1 MKNLRDFTIFIIS
14 ILLAAMLVSAYFLI
28 EDNEAELPKQV
39 REMDNINVKE
49 YKNRDVYIIEPA
61 NKDENS
67 QYILYFHGG
76 AYMGELE
83 NYHWNFIQKIS
94 KETGYGIIIPD
105 YPLTPKNTYKDVF
118 DMVEP
123 LYTDIIK
130 KINPEKI
137 IMMGDSA
144 GGGLALALE
153 EDLGEKEIQVPNKLI
168 LISPWI
174 DTTMKNKK
182 IDEVQKNDTDL
193 NKEKLKLAGI
203 AYAGSKTEDNYLIN
217 PIKGPIQKL
226 KNVIIY
232 TGTYDILNPDAKDF
246 VERAKKEG
254 INIYLKEYETAGHI
268 WILKNNDELANKAFE
283 SLIRSIKNE
292 ES

>member
-1 MKNLRDFTIFIIS
+1 
-14 ILLAAMLVSAYFLI
+14 
-28 EDNEAELPKQV
+28 
-39 REMDNINVKE
+39 
-49 YKNRDVYIIEPA
+49 
-61 NKDENS
+61 
-67 QYILYFHGG
+67 
-76 AYMGELE
+76 
-83 NYHWNFIQKIS
+83 
-94 KETGYGIIIPD
+94 
-105 YPLTPKNTYKDVF
+105 
-118 DMVEP
+118 
-123 LYTDIIK
+123 
-130 KINPEKI
+130 
-137 IMMGDSA
+137 MMGDSA

-217 PIKGPIQKL
+217 PKKGPIQKL

-254 INIYLKEYETAGHI
+254 INIDLKEYETAGHI

>member
-1 MKNLRDFTIFIIS
+1 
-14 ILLAAMLVSAYFLI
+14 
-28 EDNEAELPKQV
+28 
-39 REMDNINVKE
+39 
-49 YKNRDVYIIEPA
+49 
-61 NKDENS
+61 
-67 QYILYFHGG
+67 
-76 AYMGELE
+76 
-83 NYHWNFIQKIS
+83 
-94 KETGYGIIIPD
+94 
-105 YPLTPKNTYKDVF
+105 
-118 DMVEP
+118 
-123 LYTDIIK
+123 
-130 KINPEKI
+130 
-137 IMMGDSA
+137 
-144 GGGLALALE
+144 
-153 EDLGEKEIQVPNKLI
+153 
-168 LISPWI
+168 
-174 DTTMKNKK
+174 MKNKK

-254 INIYLKEYETAGHI
+254 INIDLKEYETAGHI